1 MSRDLGIPGA
11 PTPAPT
17 GPTATANGS
26 AHPGASRSAAPP
38 PALRSSS
45 PGWRDPR
52 LWLGVAIV
60 AVSVVAGSRLLAAA
74 DDTVSVWS
82 VTSDMGVGD
91 TVTTEDLEARQVRF
105 ASREDLERYVTVDQ
119 TLPADLELT
128 RGLGA
133 GELLPRG
140 ALGDAADSDTVVV
153 RIAVEDEQIPAG
165 VTRGSSVHVFL
176 TGTGGGVPAG
186 GGDRSGGD
194 QEAGEPAL
202 ADVTV
207 VDAPPLADNLAATGN
222 RTIDVVVTE
231 EQARGYF
238 AGRAAL
244 ESPTVTVV
252 QADR

>member
-17 GPTATANGS
+17 GPSATANGS
-26 AHPGASRSAAPP
+26 GHPGASRPAAPP
-38 PALRSSS
+38 PAQRSSS

-82 VTSDMGVGD
+82 VTTDMGVGD
-91 TVTTEDLEARQVRF
+91 TVTAEDLEARQVRF
-105 ASREDLERYVTVDQ
+105 ASGEDLERYVTVDQ

-140 ALGDAADSDTVVV
+140 ALGADGDSDTVLV
-153 RIAVEDEQIPAG
+153 RIAVEDEQIPAA
-165 VTRGSSVHVFL
+165 VARGSSVNVFL
-176 TGTGGGVPAG
+176 IGTGGDDSSDGRPGARA
-186 GGDRSGGD
+186 DR
-194 QEAGEPAL
+194 EAGEPVL
-202 ADVTV
+202 AGVTV
-207 VDAPPLADNLAATGN
+207 VEAPPLADNLSATGN
-222 RTIDVVVTE
+222 RTIDVAVTE

-238 AGRAAL
+238 ADRAAL
-244 ESPTVTVV
+244 QSPTVIVAKV
-252 QADR
+252 D